1 MPHSRRR
8 FFNSLD
14 VCGHNFPTQAIS
26 KADDGDAPMKTS
38 AVRTLLQQCRD
49 LDVLSKRIEDLSPR
63 EQQVFDLLAT
73 GLVYRNIA
81 VKLNISEETVR
92 SYVKQIC
99 KKLDVSNRIEAIAN
113 YWQASKLAAIS
124 LRSNQLEKD

>member
-1 MPHSRRR
+1 
-8 FFNSLD
+8 
-14 VCGHNFPTQAIS
+14 
-26 KADDGDAPMKTS
+26 MKTS